1 MHVTLPLP
9 HRTEGV
15 QADLAWPSYKQS
27 VGQYDTLVCRYDDQD
42 LGDPLFAAQSFDVII
57 SSVSKSECLC
67 KKTCVWWLRGTPP
80 SQRPASMAAVASSC
94 VRYEQVAHV
103 RTANTHTHIT
113 PSPHQRRCPH
123 ATTSCCHFISFSTA
137 MLCRVLVQRWS
148 QDVCVCDGDVRVC
161 PSSRTTRAF
170 S

>member
-94 VRYEQVAHV
+94 VRYAQVARV
-103 RTANTHTHIT
+103 RTTNTHTHIT
-113 PSPHQRRCPH
+113 PSPHTRPKTLPTHHNIFLHRNVVPCACAMRARC
-123 ATTSCCHFISFSTA
+123 
-137 MLCRVLVQRWS
+137 LRV
-148 QDVCVCDGDVRVC
+148 
-161 PSSRTTRAF
+161 
-170 S
+170 